1 MSYYIEGFLQINEYA
16 NTMQFNVLGHNTKI
30 NHRYPSGLSEHF
42 QHIPRNLIAVYI
54 MRLPNI

>member
-1 MSYYIEGFLQINEYA
+1 MSIYQLENHIDK
-16 NTMQFNVLGHNTKI
+16 VTKLKIFKDILI